1 MIGFAFCASHCTFA
15 DSISVLKRFVC
26 KYGDICPIMSE
37 NAYTTDTR
45 FGKAEDIV
53 CEIEEICGRRII
65 HTVKDAEPLGPA
77 TPLSALVVCP
87 CTGNTL
93 AKCASG
99 ITDTAPTMAIK
110 AHLRVGRPTLI
121 ALASNDAMSANLA
134 NLSTL
139 LNRKSIYFVPL
150 LQDSP
155 IGKPHSLVAD
165 FSKVEAAF
173 DAMSRGEQLRPL
185 FLANADRAI

>member
-1 MIGFAFCASHCTFA
+1 M
-15 DSISVLKRFVC
+15 
-26 KYGDICPIMSE
+26 
-37 NAYTTDTR
+37 
-45 FGKAEDIV
+45 
-53 CEIEEICGRRII
+53 I
-65 HTVKDAEPLGPA
+65 HTVKDAEPFGPS

-93 AKCASG
+93 AKCAMG

-155 IGKPHSLVAD
+155 IGKPSSLVAD

-173 DAMSRGEQLRPL
+173 DSMARGEQLRPL
-185 FLANADRAI
+185 FLE